1 MKKIHLIVLFLM
13 LASLSLVAQPPG
25 GGRGMQ
31 MSAEDVEENAR
42 NTAGTLE
49 LDETQTNKFVA
60 IQLDF
65 YNRMQI
71 ERQKMRNAEQAPSRE
86 EMREKMMNMRDERD
100 KQIKEVMTEEQFKKF
115 QELQEQRRDEM
126 RQRREQDQP
135 EERSQ
140 RGRGRG

>member
-1 MKKIHLIVLFLM
+1 
-13 LASLSLVAQPPG
+13 
-25 GGRGMQ
+25 MQ